1 MKSTLRV
8 VHGASPQRVPDRR
21 LRVCVIGGGGV
32 SYSFQ
37 IGVRYLRSKKRATV
51 SMITL
56 ISIIGVALGVAALL
70 AVLSITTGFEKA
82 FRDKVLGVNAH
93 VLVLKYGREFRD
105 YRDVLAT
112 VGEMPEVAGIAP
124 FSINEMMLTKG
135 ERRAVVLVKGVTPE
149 GLQTVLDLPEQM
161 VAGNLEGLRRRGSVP
176 TPSTEPP
183 PDEDWQWLRNIR
195 DGKPEKGDSQLV
207 RPDAS
212 GGSSSR
218 PTAHTLSPRVKNG
231 DKPDVDGGQKGDS
244 PLGDG
249 EPTRRK
255 TFWEEETERRE
266 AEREAQR
273 RARRPRI
280 GKVAE
285 PGDIEAMLGELDED
299 ELALPDDPAWEAGLS
314 QGEAQEPVDA
324 LPGIIVGKTLAED
337 LGAEVG
343 DRVRLISPLAALG
356 ITLSEPGGPSTRS
369 REFRV
374 IGVFQAGFQEY
385 DSGLVYTDLFEA
397 QRLFDE
403 GDNVTGVELR
413 VHDLDTSFE
422 LARRIEQNLG
432 GAFHSL
438 DWSELNRNLF
448 TALEVQKIALTLV
461 IATIIFVAAFN
472 VIATLIM
479 VVLEKKREIAI
490 LKAMGATD
498 GTILGVFMLQGVVVG
513 VIGTFA
519 GVLVGG
525 GLVAYLDKIHFALDP
540 KVYLIDH
547 LPVVLSPT
555 VFLVTIG
562 IALLICTVST
572 IAPSWWAARMLPV
585 EGLRYE

>member
-1 MKSTLRV
+1 MIR
-8 VHGASPQRVPDRR
+8 GRE
-21 LRVCVIGGGGV
+21 V
-32 SYSFQ
+32 SYSLQ
-37 IGVRYLRSKKRATV
+37 IGLRYLRSKKRATV

-70 AVLSITTGFEKA
+70 AVLSITTGFEES

-93 VLVLKYGREFRD
+93 VLVLKYGREFKD
-105 YRDVLAT
+105 YPEVLES

-135 ERRAVVLVKGVTPE
+135 DRRAVVLVKGVTPE
-149 GLQTVLDLPEQM
+149 GVNTVLDLPQQM
-161 VAGNLEGLRRRGSVP
+161 VAGDLAGLRRAGA
-176 TPSTEPP
+176 TPSRDQRVVP
-183 PDEDWQWLRNIR
+183 EDDWDWLRR
-195 DGKPEKGDSQLV
+195 LGDSV
-207 RPDAS
+207 EED
-212 GGSSSR
+212 
-218 PTAHTLSPRVKNG
+218 SPRVRRQQTIWEE
-231 DKPDVDGGQKGDS
+231 DQAREEARKPDV
-244 PLGDG
+244 
-249 EPTRRK
+249 
-255 TFWEEETERRE
+255 
-266 AEREAQR
+266 
-273 RARRPRI
+273 
-280 GKVAE
+280 GKVAKPSE
-285 PGDIEAMLGELDED
+285 IEAMLGELGED
-299 ELALPDDPAWEAGLS
+299 ELPEDPSWEAGLS
-314 QGEAQEPVDA
+314 MGGGQEPLDA
-324 LPGIIVGKTLAED
+324 LPGVIVGKTLATD
-337 LGAEVG
+337 LGLEVG
-343 DRVRLISPLAALG
+343 ARVRMISPLAALG
-356 ITLSEPGGPSTRS
+356 MTLSGTGATVTRS

-385 DSGLVYTDLFEA
+385 DSGLVYTDLYEA
-397 QRLFDE
+397 QQLFDE

-413 VHDLDTSFE
+413 VFDLDTSE
-422 LARRIEQNLG
+422 VLARQIEQDLG
-432 GAFHSL
+432 GAFHTL

-479 VVLEKKREIAI
+479 IVLEKKREIAI

-498 GTILGVFMLQGVVVG
+498 ATVLGIFMLQGVVVG
-513 VIGTFA
+513 VVGTVI

-525 GLVAYLDKIHFALDP
+525 GIVTYLDRIEFPLDP

-585 EGLRYE
+585 DGLRYE

>member
-1 MKSTLRV
+1 MP
-8 VHGASPQRVPDRR
+8 AY
-21 LRVCVIGGGGV
+21 VIGERHV
-32 SYSFQ
+32 SYSLQ

-135 ERRAVVLVKGVTPE
+135 ERRGVVLVKGVTPE
-149 GLQTVLDLPEQM
+149 GLQTVLDLPQQL
-161 VAGNLEGLRRRGSVP
+161 VAGGLEGLRRPGSVP
-176 TPSTEPP
+176 NLDAKPK
-183 PDEDWQWLRNIR
+183 PDDDWQWLRDIR
-195 DGKPEKGDSQLV
+195 DG
-207 RPDAS
+207 R
-212 GGSSSR
+212 
-218 PTAHTLSPRVKNG
+218 SPRGGGGVELKRPNSAS
-231 DKPDVDGGQKGDS
+231 PAPSANVDEKGDS
-244 PLGDG
+244 PLFEQ
-249 EPTRRK
+249 EPVRRK
-255 TFWEEETERRE
+255 SFWEEEKERRE
-266 AEREAQR
+266 AQREAER

-280 GKVAE
+280 GAVAE
-285 PGDIEAMLGELDED
+285 PGEIEAMLGGLDD
-299 ELALPDDPAWEAGLS
+299 DDFALPDDPAWEAGLS
-314 QGEAQEPVDA
+314 YGEAQEPVET

-337 LGAEVG
+337 LSLEVG

-356 ITLSEPGGPSTRS
+356 LTLSETRGAVTRS

-413 VHDLDTSFE
+413 VHDLGTSFE
-422 LARRIEQNLG
+422 LARRIEQKLG

-498 GTILGVFMLQGVVVG
+498 ATVLGIFMLQGIVVG
-513 VIGTFA
+513 VIGTLA

-525 GLVAYLDKIHFALDP
+525 GLIAYLDRIQFPLDP

-547 LPVVLSPT
+547 LPVVLNPS
-555 VFLVTIG
+555 VFIITIA
-562 IALLICTVST
+562 IALLICTLST
-572 IAPSWWAARMLPV
+572 IAPSLWAARMLPV
-585 EGLRYE
+585 DGLRYE

>member
-1 MKSTLRV
+1 MP
-8 VHGASPQRVPDRR
+8 AY
-21 LRVCVIGGGGV
+21 VIGERNV
-32 SYSFQ
+32 SYSLQ
-37 IGVRYLRSKKRATV
+37 IGARYLRSKKRATV

-135 ERRAVVLVKGVTPE
+135 ERRGVVLVKGVTPE
-149 GLQTVLDLPEQM
+149 GLQTVLDLPHQF
-161 VAGNLEGLRRRGSVP
+161 VAGGLEGLRRPGAVP
-176 TPSTEPP
+176 NLEATPKA
-183 PDEDWQWLRNIR
+183 DDDWQWLRDIR
-195 DGKPEKGDSQLV
+195 DGKSSP
-207 RPDAS
+207 
-212 GGSSSR
+212 GGGGVEMKR
-218 PTAHTLSPRVKNG
+218 PTSASPARSAN
-231 DKPDVDGGQKGDS
+231 VDEKGDS
-244 PLGDG
+244 PLFEK
-249 EPTRRK
+249 EPVRRK
-255 TFWEEETERRE
+255 SFWEEEKERRE
-266 AEREAQR
+266 AQREAER

-280 GKVAE
+280 GAVAE
-285 PGDIEAMLGELDED
+285 PGEIEAMLGGLDD
-299 ELALPDDPAWEAGLS
+299 DDFALPDDPAWEAGLS
-314 QGEAQEPVDA
+314 YGEAQEPVEA

-337 LGAEVG
+337 LSLEVG

-356 ITLSEPGGPSTRS
+356 LTLSETGGAVTRS

-498 GTILGVFMLQGVVVG
+498 ATVLGIFMLQGIVVG
-513 VIGTFA
+513 VIGTLA

-525 GLVAYLDKIHFALDP
+525 GLVAYLDRIQFPLDP

-547 LPVVLSPT
+547 LPVVLNPS
-555 VFLVTIG
+555 VFFITIA
-562 IALLICTVST
+562 IALLICTLST
-572 IAPSWWAARMLPV
+572 IAPSLWAARMLPV
-585 EGLRYE
+585 DGLRYE

>member
-1 MKSTLRV
+1 
-8 VHGASPQRVPDRR
+8 
-21 LRVCVIGGGGV
+21 
-32 SYSFQ
+32 
-37 IGVRYLRSKKRATV
+37 
-51 SMITL
+51 MITL

-70 AVLSITTGFEKA
+70 AVLSITTGFETA

-135 ERRAVVLVKGVTPE
+135 ERRAVVLVKGVTGE
-149 GLQTVLDLPEQM
+149 GVHTVLDLPHQM
-161 VAGNLEGLRRRGSVP
+161 VTGGLDGLRRPGASLS
-176 TPSTEPP
+176 STAQPKHEK
-183 PDEDWQWLRNIR
+183 DDWQWLRALR
-195 DGKPEKGDSQLV
+195 DKDQPKQKGVSPLFQD
-207 RPDAS
+207 PD
-212 GGSSSR
+212 R
-218 PTAHTLSPRVKNG
+218 HE
-231 DKPDVDGGQKGDS
+231 KGDS
-244 PLGDG
+244 PLFQKD
-249 EPTRRK
+249 EPVRRK
-255 TFWEEETERRE
+255 TFWEEEQARRE
-266 AEREAQR
+266 AQRAAER
-273 RARRPRI
+273 RARRPDV
-280 GKVAE
+280 GAVAE
-285 PGDIEAMLGELDED
+285 PDDIEAMLGDLGDGD
-299 ELALPDDPAWEAGLS
+299 FALPDDPEWEAGLS
-314 QGEAQEPVDA
+314 QGAAQEPIA
-324 LPGIIVGKTLAED
+324 SLPGIVVGKTLAED
-337 LGAEVG
+337 LELEVG

-356 ITLSEPGGPSTRS
+356 LALSDTKAVTRS
-369 REFRV
+369 REFRI

-385 DSGLVYTDLFEA
+385 DSGLVYTDLIEA

-413 VHDLDTSFE
+413 VHDLDTSFA
-422 LARRIEQNLG
+422 LARRIEQSLG
-432 GAFHSL
+432 GAFHTL

-479 VVLEKKREIAI
+479 IVLEKKREIAI

-498 GTILGVFMLQGVVVG
+498 GTVLGVFMVQGVIVG
-513 VIGTFA
+513 VIGTLV

-525 GLVAYLDKIHFALDP
+525 GLVAYLDRIRFPLDP

-547 LPVVLSPT
+547 LPVVLNPM
-555 VFLVTIG
+555 VFLITIG
-562 IALLICTVST
+562 IALLICTLST

-585 EGLRYE
+585 DGLRYE

>member
-1 MKSTLRV
+1 
-8 VHGASPQRVPDRR
+8 
-21 LRVCVIGGGGV
+21 
-32 SYSFQ
+32 
-37 IGVRYLRSKKRATV
+37 
-51 SMITL
+51 MITL
-56 ISIIGVALGVAALL
+56 ISIFGVALGVAALL

-112 VGEMPEVAGIAP
+112 VGEMPEVEGIAP

-135 ERRAVVLVKGVTPE
+135 ERRAVVLVKGVTPA
-149 GLQTVLDLPEQM
+149 GVRNVLDLPQQM
-161 VAGNLEGLRRRGSVP
+161 IDGDLKGLRRPGSQP
-176 TPSTEPP
+176 TVTPKATT
-183 PDEDWQWLRNIR
+183 DATWQWLRDLR
-195 DGKPEKGDSQLV
+195 DGKQSAPAGRDDQATDRTADPSDQEPEL
-207 RPDAS
+207 
-212 GGSSSR
+212 
-218 PTAHTLSPRVKNG
+218 
-231 DKPDVDGGQKGDS
+231 
-244 PLGDG
+244 
-249 EPTRRK
+249 RK
-255 TFWEEETERRE
+255 TIWEQEKENRSEQRR
-266 AEREAQR
+266 ADR
-273 RARRPRI
+273 RARRPKI
-280 GKVAE
+280 GQLA
-285 PGDIEAMLGELDED
+285 GLDDIEAMLEGLDD
-299 ELALPDDPAWEAGLS
+299 EALALPDDPDFEAGLA
-314 QGEAQEPVDA
+314 QGGAQEPLDS

-337 LGAEVG
+337 LELQVG

-356 ITLSEPGGPSTRS
+356 ISLSEPGASSTRS

-397 QRLFDE
+397 QHLFDE

-413 VHDLDTSFE
+413 VFDLDTSYE
-422 LARRIEQNLG
+422 LARRIEQDLG

-479 VVLEKKREIAI
+479 IVLEKKREIAI

-498 GTILGVFMLQGVVVG
+498 GTVLRVFMLQGIVVG
-513 VIGTFA
+513 IIGTLL

-525 GLVAYLDKIHFALDP
+525 GIVTYLDRVRFPLDP

-547 LPVVLSPT
+547 LPVVVNPS
-555 VFLVTIG
+555 VFLITIG

-572 IAPSWWAARMLPV
+572 IAPSYWAARMLPV
-585 EGLRYE
+585 DGLRYE

>member
-1 MKSTLRV
+1 
-8 VHGASPQRVPDRR
+8 
-21 LRVCVIGGGGV
+21 V
-32 SYSFQ
+32 SYSLE

-70 AVLSITTGFEKA
+70 AVLSITTGFENA

-93 VLVLKYGREFRD
+93 VLILKYGREFRD
-105 YRDVLAT
+105 YRDVLDT
-112 VGEMPEVAGIAP
+112 VGEMPEVSGIAP

-135 ERRAVVLVKGVTPE
+135 ERRAVVLVKGVTPS
-149 GLQTVLDLPEQM
+149 GVRNVLDLPQQM
-161 VAGNLEGLRRRGSVP
+161 IAGDLEGLRRPGSVP
-176 TPSTEPP
+176 TTSSEPKS
-183 PDEDWQWLRNIR
+183 DDTWQWLRDIR
-195 DGKPEKGDSQLV
+195 DGKVE
-207 RPDAS
+207 
-212 GGSSSR
+212 
-218 PTAHTLSPRVKNG
+218 RVNKDTGVPNEHIA
-231 DKPDVDGGQKGDS
+231 PAE
-244 PLGDG
+244 
-249 EPTRRK
+249 EPVGRK
-255 TFWEEETERRE
+255 TYWEEEKERR
-266 AEREAQR
+266 AAQREDAR
-273 RARRPRI
+273 RARKPEVGAVADPR
-280 GKVAE
+280 
-285 PGDIEAMLGELDED
+285 DIEAMLGGLDD
-299 ELALPDDPAWEAGLS
+299 DDLALPDDPEWEAGLV
-314 QGEAQEPVDA
+314 QGAVQEPVEA
-324 LPGIIVGKTLAED
+324 LAGIIVGKTLAED
-337 LGAEVG
+337 LGLEIG

-356 ITLSEPGGPSTRS
+356 LALSEPHGSATRS

-374 IGVFQAGFQEY
+374 IGIFQAGFQEY

-413 VHDLDTSFE
+413 VHDLDRSYE

-438 DWSELNRNLF
+438 DWSELNHNLF

-479 VVLEKKREIAI
+479 IVLEKKREIAI

-498 GTILGVFMLQGVVVG
+498 ATVLGVFMVQGVVVG
-513 VIGTFA
+513 IIGTVI

-525 GLVAYLDKIHFALDP
+525 ALIMYLDKIRFPLDP

-547 LPVVLSPT
+547 LPVVLNPT

-562 IALLICTVST
+562 IALLICTLST

-585 EGLRYE
+585 DGLRYE

>member
-1 MKSTLRV
+1 VADR
-8 VHGASPQRVPDRR
+8 RVPI
-21 LRVCVIGGGGV
+21 CVIGGWDV
-32 SYSFQ
+32 SYSLQ

-112 VGEMPEVAGIAP
+112 VGEMPEVAGVAP

-135 ERRAVVLVKGVTPE
+135 ERRSVVLVKGVTPA
-149 GLQTVLDLPEQM
+149 GVRTVLDLPNQM
-161 VAGNLEGLRRRGSVP
+161 VAGGLDGLRRPGSTP
-176 TPSTEPP
+176 TPTPP
-183 PDEDWQWLRNIR
+183 PNPNEDWEWLRSL
-195 DGKPEKGDSQLV
+195 KE
-207 RPDAS
+207 
-212 GGSSSR
+212 
-218 PTAHTLSPRVKNG
+218 
-231 DKPDVDGGQKGDS
+231 GDS
-244 PLGDG
+244 PPFERVKDGDETDAG
-249 EPTRRK
+249 VGHEGVRPPTDEEPVRRK
-255 TFWEEETERRE
+255 TVWEEETDRRERLRE
-266 AEREAQR
+266 AER
-273 RARRPRI
+273 RARRAHI
-280 GKVAE
+280 GKVAT
-285 PGDIEAMLGELDED
+285 PADIEAMLGELDD
-299 ELALPDDPAWEAGLS
+299 DDFALPDDPEWEAGLA
-314 QGEAQEPVDA
+314 QGEAQEPVDT

-337 LGAEVG
+337 LSLEVD

-356 ITLSEPGGPSTRS
+356 LALSQPGGAATRS

-385 DSGLVYTDLFEA
+385 DAGLVYTDLFEA

-413 VHDLDTSFE
+413 VHDLDTSE
-422 LARRIEQNLG
+422 QLARRIEQTLG

-479 VVLEKKREIAI
+479 IVLEKKREIAI

-498 GTILGVFMLQGVVVG
+498 ATVLGVFMVQGVVVG
-513 VIGTFA
+513 VIGTLA

-525 GLVAYLDKIHFALDP
+525 GLVAYLDKIHFPLDP

-547 LPVVLSPT
+547 LPVVLNPT
-555 VFLVTIG
+555 VFLITIG